1 MSDIAPTDIPN
12 LDPMLAAPPAATLK
26 ARSIEGTLVMTASQ
40 VVRIAIQLGSQI
52 VLARLLFAADFGL
65 LAMVLPLVSF
75 IQVFADIGFAQ
86 GIVQRAELTRARVSA
101 LFWLNLALSLVV
113 ALLVAAS
120 APIAVW
126 IYREPRVLPIM
137 LVFAAIVP
145 IGALQVLPN
154 ALLTRQMRFRALA
167 GTEVATSITS
177 IAATVVLAMRGWG
190 PWSLVYG
197 QLAGSVTST
206 SLNWLA
212 CRWLPSAPKRFA
224 GLLEDVKFG
233 SGLLGSNLAVFL
245 IQSGD
250 NMIVG
255 VTTGTVALGLYDR
268 SYRLVVLP
276 LGQLVAP
283 IGRVAVPLLAR
294 LVARPEVYR
303 ATYLDLF
310 RALALLTT
318 PLMLVCVVNA
328 DTVIG
333 VLFGPRWMAAAPV
346 FAWVSVGGLTS
357 AVYGSVAWLF
367 ISQARTHEMMR
378 MNLVVMAISFTS
390 FLIGAHWGVAGVAA
404 GGAIGFVL
412 IATPLNFR
420 AVTRVGPIGGRDI
433 AFAAAPIVLQTAI
446 AGLLL
451 IIQRDIGWTGP
462 VQIIAALGVSY
473 LTYALSALLVSGQR
487 QIINHLIDIA
497 KMARNVADSARKPRV
512 GNSLDSEQA
521 G

>member
-1 MSDIAPTDIPN
+1 MSTAAAPN
-12 LDPMLAAPPAATLK
+12 LDPMLAAPPAASLK

-40 VVRIAIQLGSQI
+40 VVRIVIQLGSQI

-65 LAMVLPLVSF
+65 LAMVMPVVSF
-75 IQVFADIGFAQ
+75 IQIFADIGFAQ

-126 IYREPRVLPIM
+126 IYHEPRVQPIM
-137 LVFAAIVP
+137 LVLACIVP

-167 GTEVATSITS
+167 MTEVATSVTS

-197 QLAGSVTST
+197 QLAGSLAST
-206 SLNWLA
+206 TLNWLA
-212 CRWLPSAPKRFA
+212 CRWWPSAPRRFA
-224 GLLEDVKFG
+224 GLVEDLKFG

-255 VTTGTVALGLYDR
+255 VTTGTEALGLYDR

-294 LVARPEVYR
+294 LAARPEAYAR
-303 ATYLDLF
+303 TYLDLF
-310 RALALLTT
+310 RALALLTV

-328 DTVIG
+328 DAVIA
-333 VLFGPRWMAAAPV
+333 VLFGSRWAAAAPV
-346 FAWVSVGGLTS
+346 FAWVSVGGLAS

-378 MNLVVMAISFTS
+378 MNLVVMAISFAS
-390 FLIGAHWGVAGVAA
+390 FLIGAHWGIVGVAA

-412 IATPLNFR
+412 IANPLNFW
-420 AVTRVGPIGGRDI
+420 AVTRVGPIRRRDL
-433 AFAAAPIVLQTAI
+433 AFAAAPIVLQTAL
-446 AGLLL
+446 AWLLL
-451 IIQRDIGWTGP
+451 EMQRGLGWSGPTQIG
-462 VQIIAALGVSY
+462 AALAVA
-473 LTYALSALLVSGQR
+473 YATFSLSALLVPGQR
-487 QIINHLIDIA
+487 KIIGHLFEIGR
-497 KMARNVADSARKPRV
+497 MARGLAKSGGIAGPDEM
-512 GNSLDSEQA
+512 LDA
-521 G
+521 